1 MRTNLKL
8 VTSINTCFVTLSASV
23 VSLETAGSVVSLAT
37 ADSVF
42 SLATAD
48 VVGDGENLSSAC
60 IAYIHTNRT
69 TCEQPTCI

>member
-1 MRTNLKL
+1 ML
-8 VTSINTCFVTLSASV
+8 VTLSASV

-60 IAYIHTNRT
+60 IAYTHTSRT

>member
-1 MRTNLKL
+1 ML
-8 VTSINTCFVTLSASV
+8 VTLSASV
-23 VSLETAGSVVSLAT
+23 VSLATAGSVVSLATADSVFSLAT

-60 IAYIHTNRT
+60 IAYTHQQNNL
-69 TCEQPTCI
+69 

>member
-1 MRTNLKL
+1 ML
-8 VTSINTCFVTLSASV
+8 VTLSASV

-60 IAYIHTNRT
+60 IAYIHTSRT